1 MEDKEVQKLIEKGDV
16 FIGKIMKGENGHY
29 DLNGVFLNKWG
40 QIFTPTVYVIGY
52 MNRES

>member
-1 MEDKEVQKLIEKGDV
+1 
-16 FIGKIMKGENGHY
+16 MKGENGHY